1 MLPKR
6 TKKIQLVICHT
17 QVSPDIRRQ
26 DFWLANCKFG
36 YGRHRIAKSAPYPP
50 SAGAQKASLCP
61 GRLVFKC
68 ETIVGWHPHFLSCLL
83 LGITLATGSVWALK
97 DHPEFKELTVH
108 KQKPEKLLEN
118 PRNLLDYQHVWI
130 VIPQISLPSPWMFSW
145 LDANPRPFRNFCL
158 VFHFLDPH
166 HLSIPNYLSWV
177 GYGHFLKLHIFFS
190 GATCICTLLD
200 RIINVACFLY
210 CRTVLGQHFWHHT
223 NWIISTVER
232 GDPQKS
238 LVFPWR
244 HCVSCLGWCSSRAMD
259 CRNMDGGIWPRLSPV
274 HTWVCILWF
283 NFQLNGFCTGFQTD

>member
-17 QVSPDIRRQ
+17 QVLPDIRWQ

-108 KQKPEKLLEN
+108 KSQKNCLKIL
-118 PRNLLDYQHVWI
+118 V
-130 VIPQISLPSPWMFSW
+130 ISL
-145 LDANPRPFRNFCL
+145 
-158 VFHFLDPH
+158 
-166 HLSIPNYLSWV
+166 
-177 GYGHFLKLHIFFS
+177 
-190 GATCICTLLD
+190 
-200 RIINVACFLY
+200 IINMYELSFHKSPYLPHGCFLGL
-210 CRTVLGQHFWHHT
+210 TPTLAPSE
-223 NWIISTVER
+223 ISV
-232 GDPQKS
+232 
-238 LVFPWR
+238 
-244 HCVSCLGWCSSRAMD
+244 
-259 CRNMDGGIWPRLSPV
+259 
-274 HTWVCILWF
+274 
-283 NFQLNGFCTGFQTD
+283 